1 MHLLYAY
8 SCGYLLCEE
17 TVQYN
22 KKRNQGWSS
31 IRNAVCGEGEG
42 EGEGEGSP
50 STGLACLPWVRLN
63 I

>member
-1 MHLLYAY
+1 MHIVVGLH
-8 SCGYLLCEE
+8 LLCEE

-22 KKRNQGWSS
+22 KKKNQGWSS
-31 IRNAVCGEGEG
+31 IRNAVCG

-50 STGLACLPWVRLN
+50 STGLACLPWVRLT